1 VTEITANIEPREPI
15 KPVAFVAAL
24 ILAPIVFTAPFFAMF
39 LVSEALGD
47 KAALLAVVSVIP
59 MVALSFGALPYLVFG
74 TPTFIIALRRG
85 LGLGGAGFL
94 ANVMAATPIFLGM
107 SFTEGFGGAAAFSI
121 FMLLFGSIFA
131 PAWGATFGWLYSKLA
146 SL

>member
-1 VTEITANIEPREPI
+1 MTEITASIEPHELI

-24 ILAPIVFTAPFFAMF
+24 ILAPIVFAAPFFAML
-39 LVSEALGD
+39 LVSEVLGD
-47 KAALLAVVSVIP
+47 KAALLAVVSVVPTI
-59 MVALSFGALPYLVFG
+59 ALGFGAIPYLIFG
-74 TPTFIIALRRG
+74 TPTFIVALRRG

-94 ANVMAATPIFLGM
+94 ANVMAAPPIFLGM
-107 SFTEGFGGAAAFSI
+107 SLTEGFGGAAAFSI